1 MALSA
6 CNTET
11 DSAGRELAVHG
22 TAAFPIACYHDDLE
36 AAPVPWHWHEE
47 LELLIASEGGVL
59 AAAAGEKYTLAEG
72 DGLFINA
79 GVLPCAI
86 MAMLVVYCLR
96 GVDLLGPTHGL
107 PELIAAAAVMGLH
120 CWKKN
125 TLLSIA
131 AGTALYMVLVQVVF
145 V

>member
-1 MALSA
+1 MSIDLHGMALVA
-6 CNTET
+6 VVAAVTMLIRFLPFL
-11 DSAGRELAVHG
+11 AFGGRP
-22 TAAFPIACYHDDLE
+22 TPR
-36 AAPVPWHWHEE
+36 
-47 LELLIASEGGVL
+47 
-59 AAAAGEKYTLAEG
+59 
-72 DGLFINA
+72 FITYLA

-107 PELIAAAAVMGLH
+107 PELIAAAAVVGLH

>member
-1 MALSA
+1 MVFGG
-6 CNTET
+6 
-11 DSAGRELAVHG
+11 GRP
-22 TAAFPIACYHDDLE
+22 TPR
-36 AAPVPWHWHEE
+36 
-47 LELLIASEGGVL
+47 
-59 AAAAGEKYTLAEG
+59 
-72 DGLFINA
+72 FIVYLA

-96 GVDLLGPTHGL
+96 GVDLLGPNHGL
-107 PELIAAAAVMGLH
+107 PELIAAAAVVGLH
-120 CWKKN
+120 LWKKN